1 MGWILFFSGL
11 FLGGILGVFA
21 ICLCVAAGEE
31 SRREERRRSQ
41 NDQADSRM

>member
-21 ICLCVAAGEE
+21 IC
-31 SRREERRRSQ
+31 RRRGGRKP
-41 NDQADSRM
+41 A